1 MTRHLAL
8 GLAALA
14 ALGGAARGA
23 DRPNVVYIMADEL
36 GYFEP
41 GFMGGRTIRTPNLDK
56 LAAGGLVFRNLL
68 AGSAVCA
75 PTRCCLLT
83 GRHAGHA
90 SVRAN
95 GGGTPLRADEET
107 IASVLKKAGYATG
120 GVGEGGGGGPGAARG

>member
-41 GFMGGRTIRTPNLDK
+41 GFMGGRTIKTPNLDK
-56 LAAGGLVFRNLL
+56 LAAGGLVFRNLF

-83 GRHAGHA
+83 GRHYPRGDD
-90 SVRAN
+90 VRRS
-95 GGGTPLRADEET
+95 PRAR
-107 IASVLKKAGYATG
+107 SGC
-120 GVGEGGGGGPGAARG
+120 PRCRARRR